1 MPRLTDDELLGDYLG
16 ESSEQ
21 VQKRILAARKKQQN
35 RFEDLGIHCN
45 AQLRPNQL
53 RTACQLDNLS
63 NQLMQ
68 QAVQRLNL
76 SARGYDRVLKV
87 ARTIADLAAS
97 EKIESSH
104 LAEALQ
110 FRTLERASRV
120 GV

>member
-1 MPRLTDDELLGDYLG
+1 MGNHNRNPADMLLHIVDH
-16 ESSEQ
+16 
-21 VQKRILAARKKQQN
+21 V
-35 RFEDLGIHCN
+35 F
-45 AQLRPNQL
+45 
-53 RTACQLDNLS
+53 
-63 NQLMQ
+63 
-68 QAVQRLNL
+68 NL